1 MTLKEDFA
9 NTLEPIVLR
18 EMGAIKDRSR
28 DLYSITVMEPVVFT
42 HLEEMLKNGFE
53 CPDDYLYWVLSGQK
67 AALGLED
74 DAARTREESAA
85 IADQIAKNWHPAV
98 NCILTQQLPAKTS
111 LLNINSVPEDFRKVG
126 WNPGARVTLIGDAVH
141 VVGPTSGSRAIV
153 ALRDAATLCRMLVGG
168 ALADVAGVIK
178 RYESEMQDHAT

>member
-74 DAARTREESAA
+74 NDAKTREESAA
-85 IADQIAKNWHPAV
+85 IANQIAKNWHPAV

-111 LLNINSVPEDFRKVG
+111 MLNINSVPEDFRKVG

-141 VVGPTSGSRAIV
+141 FIGPTYVSSAIV
-153 ALRDAATLCRMLVGG
+153 SLLDADTMCRMLVGG